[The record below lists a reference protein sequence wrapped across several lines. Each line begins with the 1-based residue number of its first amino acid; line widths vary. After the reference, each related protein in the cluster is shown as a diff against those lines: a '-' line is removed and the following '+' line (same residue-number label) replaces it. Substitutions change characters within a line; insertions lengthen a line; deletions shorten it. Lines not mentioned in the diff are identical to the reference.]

1 MNPLPGIR
9 ACDRDGP
16 AAAADGGSLLTGDE
30 LIRTAFANAAIGFSM
45 TRPDGRFVAAN
56 PAYCALT
63 GYGPDELVTMNV
75 REVVHPD
82 DLPENEAL
90 LARMLR
96 GELADFVLE
105 NRYRRKTGEPVWVRK
120 SCSLVR
126 DDRGAPRG
134 MVALVEDVSE
144 RRQVEQSLR
153 ESELR
158 ARLRAAE
165 LEAVLDTVPAAV
177 CFARDPRGD
186 RIDANRYGAELLRM
200 RPGDN
205 VSVSSSPGSD
215 RTRNFVFEQAG
226 VRIPD
231 DEFPIQRAARRGEEV
246 RGAEMDLRFTD
257 GEVRHLLGNAAPL
270 RDEHGVTKG
279 SVGAFIDITERKR
292 AEEALRE
299 ADRRKTE
306 FLALLSHE
314 LRNPLAPIRNGL
326 LVLEQVPP
334 DSEPARR
341 AREVLRRQTAQ
352 LSRLVDDLL
361 ELSRIS
367 HGKIEVQLARLDAR
381 EVARRA
387 CADLRGLFEER
398 GVELFV
404 AEAEEPIWVDADGA
418 RLAQM
423 LGNLL
428 HNALKFTPPR
438 GRVRVEAARRGGAC
452 ELTVRDSGVGLAPGE
467 LDRIFEPFIQAARST
482 GVEGGLGLG
491 LALVRELAAKHGG
504 TVRAESEGPGKG
516 AAFVVALPLAAA
528 PAGAVPGGPEP
539 GCSAAVR
546 VLIVDDN
553 ADAGTTLADLLALGG
568 HAVTVALT
576 GAEAIAAVAAAPPE
590 VLLCDIGLPDMSGH
604 DVIRAIRGMPAG
616 RGIHAVALTGYALPG
631 DRDAALAAGF
641 DAHFPKPAPTDG
653 LLAVLAAASRSAGR
667 P

>member
-1 MNPLPGIR
+1 MNPEAETLLGGP
-9 ACDRDGP
+9 ACDRDEP
-16 AAAADGGSLLTGDE
+16 DASAADGGRFLTGDE

-63 GYGPDELVTMNV
+63 GYGPDELLTMNV
-75 REVVHPD
+75 RQLVHPD

-90 LARMLR
+90 LGRMLR
-96 GELADFVLE
+96 GELADFVIE
-105 NRYRRKTGEPVWVRK
+105 NRYRRRTGEPVWVRK

-126 DDRGAPRG
+126 DGRGAPRG
-134 MVALVEDVSE
+134 MVALVEDVSL
-144 RRQVEQSLR
+144 RRQMEQSVR
-153 ESELR
+153 ESERR
-158 ARLRAAE
+158 ARLRAAQ
-165 LEAVLDTVPAAV
+165 LEAVL
-177 CFARDPRGD
+177 
-186 RIDANRYGAELLRM
+186 AE
-200 RPGDN
+200 
-205 VSVSSSPGSD
+205 
-215 RTRNFVFEQAG
+215 
-226 VRIPD
+226 
-231 DEFPIQRAARRGEEV
+231 RR
-246 RGAEMDLRFTD
+246 
-257 GEVRHLLGNAAPL
+257 
-270 RDEHGVTKG
+270 
-279 SVGAFIDITERKR
+279 R

-326 LVLEQVPP
+326 LVLERTPP

-341 AREVLRRQTAQ
+341 VLEVLRRQTAQ

-361 ELSRIS
+361 DLSRIT
-367 HGKIEVQLARLDAR
+367 HGKIDVQLARLDAR

-387 CADLRGLFEER
+387 CADLRGLFDER
-398 GVELFV
+398 GVELVV
-404 AEAEEPIWVDADGA
+404 AEAEEPLWVDADAA
-418 RLAQM
+418 RLGQM

-452 ELTVRDSGVGLAPGE
+452 ELTVRDTGVGLAPGE
-467 LDRIFEPFIQAARST
+467 VGRIFEPFIQGARST
-482 GVEGGLGLG
+482 GAQGGLGLG

-504 TVRAESEGPGKG
+504 TVRAASDGPGKG

-528 PAGAVPGGPEP
+528 PAGAAPGRPEP
-539 GCSAAVR
+539 ARSAALR